1 MGLFNLISG
10 RITCPRCG
18 NEVDA
23 EAETRL
29 GYAHQA
35 ALRVGDSYP
44 WNHPDM
50 QSRRPEG
57 GNAVGDGYC
66 VCPACGK
73 DFFVNV
79 VVEADVIRT
88 LEHDATR
95 SGMIPDG

>member
-1 MGLFNLISG
+1 MGLFNLVFG
-10 RITCPRCG
+10 KMTCPRCG
-18 NEVDA
+18 DTVDA
-23 EAETRL
+23 EVETRL

-35 ALRVGDSYP
+35 VLRVGERYP
-44 WNHPDM
+44 WNHPAM
-50 QSRRPEG
+50 PPCRPEG

-79 VVEADVIRT
+79 LIDTDVIRT

-95 SGMIPDG
+95 PGMIPDV